1 MTNTGMIYKL
11 NREEAEREVERIRAD
26 LTPEQIEAHRRI
38 SEQSIDEEDRQIIH
52 LCILDRVSKVD
63 NCFYSMEA
71 YKAIEAACHDAYMMG
86 KASEVK

>member
-1 MTNTGMIYKL
+1 MDNTGMIYML

-26 LTPEQIEAHRRI
+26 LTPDQVKTHRRI
-38 SEQSIDEEDRQIIH
+38 SDQGIDEEGHLITS
-52 LCILDRVSKVD
+52 LCIMDRVSKVD

-86 KASEVK
+86 KASR